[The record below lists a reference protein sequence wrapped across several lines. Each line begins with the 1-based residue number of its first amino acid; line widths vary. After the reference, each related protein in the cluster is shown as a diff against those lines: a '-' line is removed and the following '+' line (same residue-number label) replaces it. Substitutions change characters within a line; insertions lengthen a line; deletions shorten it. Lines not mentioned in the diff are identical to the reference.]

1 MGFFGEARKEVG
13 EDRSSSSVE
22 FDQSLEKLIG
32 HFFEEGRGGRAAC
45 DLMLAELVENV
56 GDVGEAGFGEV
67 GIGNHAGD
75 SVREIGKEK
84 DREGD
89 EIDLAGLEVEAG
101 AEGFVLSEEEAV
113 TSDNAFRGAGAAAGK
128 GDEGGGIGWEIN
140 GRAGG
145 GFGIPAVGKGEFW
158 TGRESVR
165 ELAIFEPKELGF
177 RAPDEGLWGKPIE
190 ALFDEVGTFCGINED
205 DDESGVETTQEDL
218 VQFDGDWMK
227 DEDVIAY
234 FETLFSEEIGSA
246 LDAGVEFSE
255 GDGSIAVDDRNTI
268 SFLGVKFFDEI
279 HSFFAKRA

>member
-113 TSDNAFRGAGAAAGK
+113 TSDDAFRGAGAAAGE
-128 GDEGGGIGWEIN
+128 GDEGGAH
-140 GRAGG
+140 RVGG
-145 GFGIPAVGKGEFW
+145 QP
-158 TGRESVR
+158 ESR
-165 ELAIFEPKELGF
+165 
-177 RAPDEGLWGKPIE
+177 
-190 ALFDEVGTFCGINED
+190 
-205 DDESGVETTQEDL
+205 
-218 VQFDGDWMK
+218 
-227 DEDVIAY
+227 
-234 FETLFSEEIGSA
+234 GSA
-246 LDAGVEFSE
+246 LGSQRWVKGSFGPVEKAFVSWRYLSRRSWAFGLPMKAFGGSQLRHFLMKSEPFAGSTRMTT
-255 GDGSIAVDDRNTI
+255 SPAWKQLRRI
-268 SFLGVKFFDEI
+268 SYNSMVIG
-279 HSFFAKRA
+279 